1 MMQINDSVRRRARC
15 RTILVLVLTVLF
27 AGLTH
32 YSSSPLR
39 NIVQRQPLLNCDG
52 NPTGTDSTVFLY
64 IGRLILHGGVPYR
77 DAFDHKGPL
86 VYLLDA
92 LGLKIHGV
100 FGVWLLE
107 LLFLTVSAV
116 FAYKT
121 ARILAPPGVAL
132 FTTAIAVLW
141 YTARCDS
148 NFCETWSVPF
158 LMISLYHWIRYLREE
173 GRIGAGA
180 VFTVGLCFAGVLL
193 LKPNLTALWIL
204 FCITAASVSIRRRE
218 FACLVSRVLYFILGA
233 AVLLIPILGWL
244 WKNGAWN
251 DFIEQ
256 YWVFNRIYCQVPTV
270 QKITAFAR
278 CFACIPLEAYFALF
292 AGIGY
297 PLLARRAPNRNDR
310 VVFLSMEIFL
320 ILSLALM
327 SMSGRSARH
336 YSAPLIAPFLPF
348 LVVAFTWCFERTTPE
363 GEKLSRSGLLLR
375 RGLLILLLVPT
386 AVYDIPMFR
395 PVRDMTKMAV
405 LHRIHPTTD
414 YSKFTRVYGYP
425 YFYEEFDARAMA
437 DWLKENTLPET
448 RIASFGIGGRIFYW
462 YADRRCATK
471 YFYIRDT
478 HLEHGYL
485 PDILAEL
492 KEKSPELF
500 VLQIKGGYP
509 SRLGKGETAR
519 ADSQDA
525 RKTFPIPDEITDW
538 VASEGY
544 RKVFEND
551 TYEVYRK

>member
-1 MMQINDSVRRRARC
+1 MTQTNDSVPRRALC
-15 RTILVLVLTVLF
+15 RTILVLALTVLF

-92 LGLKIHGV
+92 AGLAIHGV

-107 LLFLTVSAV
+107 LLFLTVSAL

-121 ARILAPPGVAL
+121 ARLLAPPGVAL
-132 FTTAIAVLW
+132 FTAVIAVLW

-158 LMISLYHWIRYLREE
+158 LLISLYGWTRYLRE
-173 GRIGAGA
+173 GYRIGAGA
-180 VFTVGLCFAGVLL
+180 TFAVGFCFAGVLL

-204 FCITAASVSIRRRE
+204 FCLTVAVVSLLRRDFR
-218 FACLVSRVLYFILGA
+218 FLASRVALFLLGA
-233 AVLLIPILGWL
+233 AVLLAPILGWL

-251 DFIEQ
+251 DFIAQ
-256 YWVFNRIYCQVPTV
+256 YWVFNRIYCQVPFTL
-270 QKITAFAR
+270 KLAAFAR
-278 CFACIPLEAYFALF
+278 CFAFVPLEAYFALF
-292 AGIGY
+292 AAIGY
-297 PLLARRAPNRNDR
+297 IVLACRAKNGADR
-310 VVFLSMEIFL
+310 ALWLSLEIFL

-336 YSAPLIAPFLPF
+336 YTAPLVAPFLPF
-348 LVVAFTWCFERTTPE
+348 LAAAFAWTFGSAR
-363 GEKLSRSGLLLR
+363 GGREKFLR
-375 RGLLILLLVPT
+375 RGLLVLLLVPT
-386 AVYDIPMFR
+386 VVYDIPMFR
-395 PVRDMTKMAV
+395 PVRDMTKMAI
-405 LHRIHPTTD
+405 LRRIHPTTD

-437 DWLKENTLPET
+437 DWLDANTEPET

-462 YADRRCATK
+462 YADRRCVTK

-478 HLEHGYL
+478 HLEYGYL

-492 KEKSPELF
+492 NEKSPEVF
-500 VLQIKGGYP
+500 ILQTRGGYP
-509 SRLGKGETAR
+509 SRLGRGETAR
-519 ADSQDA
+519 ADSRDA
-525 RKTFPIPDEITDW
+525 RKTFEIPSEVTDW
-538 VASEGY
+538 IASEGY

>member
-1 MMQINDSVRRRARC
+1 MTQICDSVLRRARR
-15 RTILVLVLTVLF
+15 RTILVLALTVLF

-39 NIVQRQPLLNCDG
+39 NIVQRQPLLNCDN

-64 IGRLILHGGVPYR
+64 IGRLILRGGVPYR

-100 FGVWLLE
+100 FGVWILE
-107 LLFLTVSAV
+107 LLFLTVSVV

-121 ARILAPPGVAL
+121 ARLLAPPGAAL
-132 FTTAIAVLW
+132 FTTVIAALW

-158 LMISLYHWIRYLREE
+158 LLISLYCWTRYLRE
-173 GRIGAGA
+173 GYRIGAGA

-204 FCITAASVSIRRRE
+204 FCLTAAAVSIRRRE
-218 FACLVSRVLYFILGA
+218 FGFLVSRVLLFLLGA
-233 AVLLIPILGWL
+233 AVLLTPILSWL

-251 DFIEQ
+251 DFIDQ
-256 YWVFNRIYCQVPTV
+256 YWVFNRIYCQVPPA

-278 CFACIPLEAYFALF
+278 CFACIPLEAYYAFF

-297 PLLARRAPNRNDR
+297 LVLARRAPNRNDR
-310 VVFLSMEIFL
+310 AVFLSMEIFL

-336 YSAPLIAPFLPF
+336 YSAPLVAPFLPF
-348 LVVAFTWCFERTTPE
+348 LAAAFTWCFEREAT
-363 GEKLSRSGLLLR
+363 GKKLFLRRSLLVLLL
-375 RGLLILLLVPT
+375 IPT
-386 AVYDIPMFR
+386 AVYDVPMFR

-437 DWLKENTLPET
+437 DWLKENTEPDT

-462 YADRRCATK
+462 YADRRCVTK

-492 KEKSPELF
+492 KEKSPEVF
-500 VLQIKGGYP
+500 ILQIKGGYP
-509 SRLGKGETAR
+509 SRLGKRQTAE

-525 RKTFPIPDEITDW
+525 RKTFEIPNEITDW

-544 RKVFEND
+544 RRVFEND